1 MMKKAIKIFLMF
13 VFIVATYNVVSKAAI
28 SATSKTVNSGE
39 NVSILVTSNIQLS
52 AYTVKATGYNGLTFV
67 TSSGGSG
74 AGTTSISDA
83 KAVGGMTSLAT
94 FQFRAPTV
102 EKDQTFQ
109 VSFSAT
115 GMGDVNL
122 AGVPDSSCTATIT
135 VKAKNQSTDS
145 TGNDNENN
153 TGSNT
158 STKKSNVATLSNLG
172 IRPNDFSGFKA
183 NTLNYNTEVPNET
196 ESIEIYAS
204 KGHNGQTISG
214 TGKKSLKEGKNTFNI
229 VVTAEDGK
237 TQKTYTINVTRKT
250 KEDKTEETSNGNTE
264 ERPEENT
271 ETDPLEEKFGLSE
284 LKIEGLEIEPQFQTD
299 IYEYKVELKEDLDKL
314 NITTLATKANATVEI
329 TGNENL
335 KEGENI
341 ITILVKGENEDE
353 TAAYQIVVNKILEKQ
368 ENTENNSNQ
377 DKIKKIII
385 VSIAGGIILVIVVVA
400 IVTKIKKSKGK
411 GNGYIPYENL
421 MDDDEE
427 SDEGDE
433 IEENQEDEE
442 FYQEEP
448 KKKKRSKGKRFK

>member
-1 MMKKAIKIFLMF
+1 MKKNRLYKLIITSVVF
-13 VFIVATYNVVSKAAI
+13 VFFILISNSSKAASVTINTSKTSVSPGEKFSVTVSVSGGAGKISVSATNATLSKTELELMLQSSMTITCTAGSAGTISINANGIVADYSTEKDTNI
-28 SATSKTVNSGE
+28 SATPK
-39 NVSILVTSNIQLS
+39 NVTIVQN
-52 AYTVKATGYNGLTFV
+52 
-67 TSSGGSG
+67 TSS
-74 AGTTSISDA
+74 
-83 KAVGGMTSLAT
+83 
-94 FQFRAPTV
+94 
-102 EKDQTFQ
+102 
-109 VSFSAT
+109 
-115 GMGDVNL
+115 
-122 AGVPDSSCTATIT
+122 SSKENSSNT
-135 VKAKNQSTDS
+135 
-145 TGNDNENN
+145 ENN
-153 TGSNT
+153 AT
-158 STKKSNVATLSNLG
+158 STTKSNVATLSNLG

-214 TGKKSLKEGKNTFNI
+214 TGKKALKEGKNTFNI

-237 TQKTYTINVTRKT
+237 NQKTYTINVTRKT

-264 ERPEENT
+264 EKPEENT

-427 SDEGDE
+427 SNEGDE

>member
-1 MMKKAIKIFLMF
+1 MKKKIFSIIFAIFLIF
-13 VFIVATYNVVSKAAI
+13 AINNYCKAASASIQCNNTAEINKTITI
-28 SATSKTVNSGE
+28 SVSGSAVQWNLNLKVNGQSIASNSELDNVNGNKTISFSGNYTPKTEGNLTVTLEGSITEASNGSTIKSFGTRNISVTKSSSSSNSG
-39 NVSILVTSNIQLS
+39 SNSQ
-52 AYTVKATGYNGLTFV
+52 NN
-67 TSSGGSG
+67 SG
-74 AGTTSISDA
+74 T
-83 KAVGGMTSLAT
+83 
-94 FQFRAPTV
+94 
-102 EKDQTFQ
+102 
-109 VSFSAT
+109 
-115 GMGDVNL
+115 
-122 AGVPDSSCTATIT
+122 
-135 VKAKNQSTDS
+135 
-145 TGNDNENN
+145 NN
-153 TGSNT
+153 TTT
-158 STKKSNVATLSNLG
+158 STKSSNANVKMITTS
-172 IRPNDFSGFKA
+172 PVDFSGFKA
-183 NTLNYNTEVPNET
+183 NKT
-196 ESIEIYAS
+196 
-204 KGHNGQTISG
+204 SG
-214 TGKKSLKEGKNTFNI
+214 YSVTVENNIDKINVNVTKEDTKANVSLVNKTNSDTGKSWVYIAEGDNEIN
-229 VVTAEDGK
+229 VTITSEDGK
-237 TQKTYTINVTRKT
+237 NQKTYTINVTRKT

-264 ERPEENT
+264 EKPEENT

-427 SDEGDE
+427 SNEGDE

>member
-1 MMKKAIKIFLMF
+1 MKKKIFSIIFAIFLIF
-13 VFIVATYNVVSKAAI
+13 AINNYCKAASASIQCNNTAEINKTITI
-28 SATSKTVNSGE
+28 SVSGSAVQWNLNLKVNGQSIASNSELDNVNGNKTISFSGNYTPKTEGNLTVTLEGSITEASNGSTIKSFGTRNISVTKSSSSSNSG
-39 NVSILVTSNIQLS
+39 SNSQ
-52 AYTVKATGYNGLTFV
+52 NN
-67 TSSGGSG
+67 SG
-74 AGTTSISDA
+74 T
-83 KAVGGMTSLAT
+83 
-94 FQFRAPTV
+94 
-102 EKDQTFQ
+102 
-109 VSFSAT
+109 
-115 GMGDVNL
+115 
-122 AGVPDSSCTATIT
+122 
-135 VKAKNQSTDS
+135 
-145 TGNDNENN
+145 NN
-153 TGSNT
+153 TTT
-158 STKKSNVATLSNLG
+158 STKSSNANVKMITTS
-172 IRPNDFSGFKA
+172 PVDFSGFKA
-183 NTLNYNTEVPNET
+183 NKT
-196 ESIEIYAS
+196 
-204 KGHNGQTISG
+204 SG
-214 TGKKSLKEGKNTFNI
+214 YSVTVENNIDKINVNVTKEDTKANVSLVNKTNSDTGKSWVYIAEGDNEIN
-229 VVTAEDGK
+229 VTITSEDGK
-237 TQKTYTINVTRKT
+237 NQKTYTINVTRKT

>member
-1 MMKKAIKIFLMF
+1 MKKKIFSIIFAIFLIF
-13 VFIVATYNVVSKAAI
+13 AINNYCKAASASIQCNNTAEINKTITI
-28 SATSKTVNSGE
+28 SVSGSAVQWNLNLKVNGQSIASNSELDNVNGNKTISFSGNYTPKTEGNLTVTLEGSITEASNGSTIKSFGTRNISVTKSSSSSNSG
-39 NVSILVTSNIQLS
+39 SNSQ
-52 AYTVKATGYNGLTFV
+52 NN
-67 TSSGGSG
+67 SG
-74 AGTTSISDA
+74 T
-83 KAVGGMTSLAT
+83 
-94 FQFRAPTV
+94 
-102 EKDQTFQ
+102 
-109 VSFSAT
+109 
-115 GMGDVNL
+115 
-122 AGVPDSSCTATIT
+122 
-135 VKAKNQSTDS
+135 
-145 TGNDNENN
+145 NN
-153 TGSNT
+153 TTT
-158 STKKSNVATLSNLG
+158 STKSSNANVKMITTS
-172 IRPNDFSGFKA
+172 PVDFSGFKA
-183 NTLNYNTEVPNET
+183 NKT
-196 ESIEIYAS
+196 
-204 KGHNGQTISG
+204 SG
-214 TGKKSLKEGKNTFNI
+214 YSVTVENNIDKINVNVTKEDTKANVSLVNKTNSDTGKSWVYIAEGDNEIN
-229 VVTAEDGK
+229 VTITSEDGK
-237 TQKTYTINVTRKT
+237 NQKTYTINVTRKT
-250 KEDKTEETSNGNTE
+250 KEDKTEETSNENTE

-427 SDEGDE
+427 NDEGDE

>member
-1 MMKKAIKIFLMF
+1 MKKKIFSIIFAIFLIF
-13 VFIVATYNVVSKAAI
+13 AINNYCKAASASIQCNNTAEINKTITI
-28 SATSKTVNSGE
+28 SVSGSAVQWNLNLKVNGQSIASNSELDNVNGNKTISFSGNYTPKTEGNLTVTLEGSITEASNGSTIKSFGTRNISVTKSSSSSNSG
-39 NVSILVTSNIQLS
+39 SNSQ
-52 AYTVKATGYNGLTFV
+52 NN
-67 TSSGGSG
+67 SG
-74 AGTTSISDA
+74 T
-83 KAVGGMTSLAT
+83 
-94 FQFRAPTV
+94 
-102 EKDQTFQ
+102 
-109 VSFSAT
+109 
-115 GMGDVNL
+115 
-122 AGVPDSSCTATIT
+122 
-135 VKAKNQSTDS
+135 
-145 TGNDNENN
+145 NN
-153 TGSNT
+153 TTT
-158 STKKSNVATLSNLG
+158 STKSSNANVKMITTS
-172 IRPNDFSGFKA
+172 PVDFSGFKA
-183 NTLNYNTEVPNET
+183 NKT
-196 ESIEIYAS
+196 
-204 KGHNGQTISG
+204 SG
-214 TGKKSLKEGKNTFNI
+214 YSVTVENNIDKINVNVTKEDTKANVSLVNKTNSDTGKSWVYIAEGDNEIN
-229 VVTAEDGK
+229 VTITSEDGK
-237 TQKTYTINVTRKT
+237 NQKTYTINVTRKT
-250 KEDKTEETSNGNTE
+250 KEDKTEETSNENTE
-264 ERPEENT
+264 EKPEENT

>member
-1 MMKKAIKIFLMF
+1 MKKKIFSIIFAIFLIF
-13 VFIVATYNVVSKAAI
+13 AINNYCKAASASIQCNNTAEINKTITI
-28 SATSKTVNSGE
+28 SVSGSAVQWNLNLKVNGQSIASNSELDNVNGNKTISFSGNYTPKTEGNLTVTLEGSITEASNGSTIKSFGTRNISVTKSSSSSNSG
-39 NVSILVTSNIQLS
+39 SNSQ
-52 AYTVKATGYNGLTFV
+52 NN
-67 TSSGGSG
+67 SG
-74 AGTTSISDA
+74 T
-83 KAVGGMTSLAT
+83 
-94 FQFRAPTV
+94 
-102 EKDQTFQ
+102 
-109 VSFSAT
+109 
-115 GMGDVNL
+115 
-122 AGVPDSSCTATIT
+122 
-135 VKAKNQSTDS
+135 
-145 TGNDNENN
+145 NN
-153 TGSNT
+153 TTT
-158 STKKSNVATLSNLG
+158 STKSSNANVKMITTS
-172 IRPNDFSGFKA
+172 PVDFSGFKA
-183 NTLNYNTEVPNET
+183 NKT
-196 ESIEIYAS
+196 
-204 KGHNGQTISG
+204 SG
-214 TGKKSLKEGKNTFNI
+214 YSVTVENNIDKINVNVTKEDTKANVSLVNKINSDTGKSWVYIAEGDNEIN
-229 VVTAEDGK
+229 VTITSEDGK
-237 TQKTYTINVTRKT
+237 NQKTYTINVTRKA

>member
-1 MMKKAIKIFLMF
+1 MKKKIFSIIFAIFLIF
-13 VFIVATYNVVSKAAI
+13 AINNYCKAASASIQCNNTAEINKTITI
-28 SATSKTVNSGE
+28 SVSGSAVQWNLNLKVNGQSIASNSELDNVNGNKTISFSGNYTPKTEGNLTVTLEGSITEASNGSTIKSFGTRNISVTKSSSSSNSG
-39 NVSILVTSNIQLS
+39 SNSQ
-52 AYTVKATGYNGLTFV
+52 NN
-67 TSSGGSG
+67 SG
-74 AGTTSISDA
+74 T
-83 KAVGGMTSLAT
+83 
-94 FQFRAPTV
+94 
-102 EKDQTFQ
+102 
-109 VSFSAT
+109 
-115 GMGDVNL
+115 
-122 AGVPDSSCTATIT
+122 
-135 VKAKNQSTDS
+135 
-145 TGNDNENN
+145 NN
-153 TGSNT
+153 TTT
-158 STKKSNVATLSNLG
+158 STKSSNANVKMITTS
-172 IRPNDFSGFKA
+172 PVDFSGFKA
-183 NTLNYNTEVPNET
+183 NKT
-196 ESIEIYAS
+196 
-204 KGHNGQTISG
+204 SG
-214 TGKKSLKEGKNTFNI
+214 YSVTVENNIDKINVNVTKEDTKANVSLVNKTNSDTGKSWVYIAEGDNEIN
-229 VVTAEDGK
+229 VTITSEDGK
-237 TQKTYTINVTRKT
+237 NQKTYTINVTRKT

-314 NITTLATKANATVEI
+314 NIITLATKANATVEI

-427 SDEGDE
+427 NDEGDE

>member
-1 MMKKAIKIFLMF
+1 MKKKIFSIIFAIFLIF
-13 VFIVATYNVVSKAAI
+13 AINNYCKAASASIQCNNTAEINKTITI
-28 SATSKTVNSGE
+28 SVSGSAVQWNLNLKVNGQSIASNSELDNVNGNKTISFSGNYTPKTEGNLTVTLEGSITEASNGSTIKSFGTRNISVTKSSSSSNSG
-39 NVSILVTSNIQLS
+39 SNSQ
-52 AYTVKATGYNGLTFV
+52 NN
-67 TSSGGSG
+67 SG
-74 AGTTSISDA
+74 T
-83 KAVGGMTSLAT
+83 
-94 FQFRAPTV
+94 
-102 EKDQTFQ
+102 
-109 VSFSAT
+109 
-115 GMGDVNL
+115 
-122 AGVPDSSCTATIT
+122 
-135 VKAKNQSTDS
+135 
-145 TGNDNENN
+145 NN
-153 TGSNT
+153 TTT
-158 STKKSNVATLSNLG
+158 STKSSNANVKMITTS
-172 IRPNDFSGFKA
+172 PVDFSGFKA
-183 NTLNYNTEVPNET
+183 NKT
-196 ESIEIYAS
+196 
-204 KGHNGQTISG
+204 SG
-214 TGKKSLKEGKNTFNI
+214 YSVTVENNIDKINVNVTKEDTKANVSLVNKTNSDTGKSWVYIAEGDNEIN
-229 VVTAEDGK
+229 VTITSEDGK
-237 TQKTYTINVTRKT
+237 NQKTYTINVTRKT
-250 KEDKTEETSNGNTE
+250 KEDKTEETSNENTE
-264 ERPEENT
+264 EKPEENT

-427 SDEGDE
+427 NDEGDE

>member
-1 MMKKAIKIFLMF
+1 MKKSRSYKLIMISIAFF
-13 VFIVATYNVVSKAAI
+13 FIILISNSSKAASISISTSKSSVSPGESFSVTISVSGGAGKVNVSATNASLSKTTLDLMLQSSMTITCTAGNSGTISINASGVVADYSTENDANI
-28 SATSKTVNSGE
+28 SASPKSVKIVQSASGNNNNGNSTSGNNAGKTE
-39 NVSILVTSNIQLS
+39 T
-52 AYTVKATGYNGLTFV
+52 
-67 TSSGGSG
+67 
-74 AGTTSISDA
+74 
-83 KAVGGMTSLAT
+83 
-94 FQFRAPTV
+94 
-102 EKDQTFQ
+102 
-109 VSFSAT
+109 
-115 GMGDVNL
+115 
-122 AGVPDSSCTATIT
+122 
-135 VKAKNQSTDS
+135 
-145 TGNDNENN
+145 N
-153 TGSNT
+153 TNPNT
-158 STKKSNVATLSNLG
+158 KSNVATLSNLG
-172 IRPNDFSGFKA
+172 IKPNDFSGFKSGIYS
-183 NTLNYNTEVPNET
+183 YNVEVPNET
-196 ESIEIYAS
+196 ESIEVYAS
-204 KGHNGQTISG
+204 KGQNGQTISG
-214 TGKKSLKEGKNTFNI
+214 TGKKTLKEGTNTFNV

-237 TQKTYTINVTRKT
+237 NQKTYTINVTRKT

-264 ERPEENT
+264 EKPEENT

-427 SDEGDE
+427 NDEGDE

>member
-1 MMKKAIKIFLMF
+1 MKKSRSYKLIMISIAFF
-13 VFIVATYNVVSKAAI
+13 FIILISNSSKAASISISTSKSSVSPGESFSVTISVSGGAGKVNVSATNASLSKTTLDLMLQSSMTITCTAGNSGTISINASGVVADYSTENDANI
-28 SATSKTVNSGE
+28 SASPKSVKIVQSASGNNNNGNSTSGNNAGKTE
-39 NVSILVTSNIQLS
+39 T
-52 AYTVKATGYNGLTFV
+52 
-67 TSSGGSG
+67 
-74 AGTTSISDA
+74 
-83 KAVGGMTSLAT
+83 
-94 FQFRAPTV
+94 
-102 EKDQTFQ
+102 
-109 VSFSAT
+109 
-115 GMGDVNL
+115 
-122 AGVPDSSCTATIT
+122 
-135 VKAKNQSTDS
+135 
-145 TGNDNENN
+145 N
-153 TGSNT
+153 TNPNT
-158 STKKSNVATLSNLG
+158 KSNVATLSNLG
-172 IRPNDFSGFKA
+172 IKPNDFSGFKSGIYS
-183 NTLNYNTEVPNET
+183 YNVEVPNET
-196 ESIEIYAS
+196 ESIEVYAS
-204 KGHNGQTISG
+204 KGQNGQTISG
-214 TGKKSLKEGKNTFNI
+214 TGKKTLKEGTNTFNV

-237 TQKTYTINVTRKT
+237 TKKTYTINVTRKA
-250 KEDKTEETSNGNTE
+250 KEDKTEEKTNETSN
-264 ERPEENT
+264 ENSG
-271 ETDPLEEKFGLSE
+271 EDPLEEKFGLSE

-427 SDEGDE
+427 SDEGDV

>member
-1 MMKKAIKIFLMF
+1 MKKKIFSIIFAIFLIF
-13 VFIVATYNVVSKAAI
+13 AINNYCKAASASIQCNNTAEINKTITI
-28 SATSKTVNSGE
+28 SVSGSAVQWNLNLKVNGQSIASNSELDNVNGNKTISFSGNYTPKTEGNLTVTLEGSITEASNGSTIKSFGTRNISVTKSSSSSNSG
-39 NVSILVTSNIQLS
+39 SNSQ
-52 AYTVKATGYNGLTFV
+52 NN
-67 TSSGGSG
+67 SGTNNT
-74 AGTTSISDA
+74 TTSA
-83 KAVGGMTSLAT
+83 KSSNANVKMITTS
-94 FQFRAPTV
+94 PV
-102 EKDQTFQ
+102 
-109 VSFSAT
+109 
-115 GMGDVNL
+115 
-122 AGVPDSSCTATIT
+122 
-135 VKAKNQSTDS
+135 
-145 TGNDNENN
+145 
-153 TGSNT
+153 
-158 STKKSNVATLSNLG
+158 
-172 IRPNDFSGFKA
+172 DFSGFKA
-183 NTLNYNTEVPNET
+183 NKT
-196 ESIEIYAS
+196 
-204 KGHNGQTISG
+204 SG
-214 TGKKSLKEGKNTFNI
+214 YSVTVENNIDKINVNVTKEDTKANVSLANKTNSDTGKSWVYIAEGDNEIN
-229 VVTAEDGK
+229 VTITSEDGK
-237 TQKTYTINVTRKT
+237 TQKTYTINVTRKA

-264 ERPEENT
+264 EKPEENT

-353 TAAYQIVVNKILEKQ
+353 TVAYQIVVNKILEKQ

-421 MDDDEE
+421 MNDDEE
-427 SDEGDE
+427 SDEGDV

>member
-1 MMKKAIKIFLMF
+1 MKKKIFSIIFAIFLIF
-13 VFIVATYNVVSKAAI
+13 AINNYCKAASASIQCNNTAEINKTITI
-28 SATSKTVNSGE
+28 SVSGSAVQWNLNLKVNGQSIASNSELDNVNGNKTISFSGNYTPKTEGNLTVTLEGSITEASNGSTIKSFGTRNISVTKSSSSSNSG
-39 NVSILVTSNIQLS
+39 SNSQ
-52 AYTVKATGYNGLTFV
+52 NN
-67 TSSGGSG
+67 SG
-74 AGTTSISDA
+74 T
-83 KAVGGMTSLAT
+83 
-94 FQFRAPTV
+94 
-102 EKDQTFQ
+102 
-109 VSFSAT
+109 
-115 GMGDVNL
+115 
-122 AGVPDSSCTATIT
+122 
-135 VKAKNQSTDS
+135 
-145 TGNDNENN
+145 NN
-153 TGSNT
+153 TTT
-158 STKKSNVATLSNLG
+158 STKSSNANVKMITTS
-172 IRPNDFSGFKA
+172 PVDFSGFKA
-183 NTLNYNTEVPNET
+183 NKT
-196 ESIEIYAS
+196 
-204 KGHNGQTISG
+204 SG
-214 TGKKSLKEGKNTFNI
+214 YSVTVENNIDKINVNVTKEDTKANVSLVNKINSDTGKSWVYIAEGDNEIN
-229 VVTAEDGK
+229 VTITSEDGK
-237 TQKTYTINVTRKT
+237 NQKTYTINVTRKA

-427 SDEGDE
+427 NDEGDE